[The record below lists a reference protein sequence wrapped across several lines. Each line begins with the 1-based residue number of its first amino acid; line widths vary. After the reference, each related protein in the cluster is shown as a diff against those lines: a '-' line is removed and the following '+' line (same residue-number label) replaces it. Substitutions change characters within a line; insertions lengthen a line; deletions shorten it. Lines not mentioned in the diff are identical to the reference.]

1 MQKRRAESDS
11 EPTGLEGG
19 AGGSQVQMGGQRF
32 STHPAVTVAPT
43 GKLPT
48 LWHWGWARALLQR
61 VLPSLGVRFTPTSPA
76 QSGRCPPHLHSRG
89 RLFAVVVPWGAEARG
104 LLQQE
109 LPGHLESL
117 QDRGASV
124 FQQL

>member
-1 MQKRRAESDS
+1 MQTRRAESDS
-11 EPTGLEGG
+11 DSERLGLGG
-19 AGGSQVQMGGQRF
+19 RPGGQVQMGGQRF
-32 STHPAVTVAPT
+32 STHPAVTVAPA
-43 GKLPT
+43 GKLPLPA
-48 LWHWGWARALLQR
+48 LWHWGWARALLRR
-61 VLPSLGVRFTPTSPA
+61 VLPSLGARSTPTS
-76 QSGRCPPHLHSRG
+76 RCPPHLHSGG

-124 FQQL
+124 LQRL